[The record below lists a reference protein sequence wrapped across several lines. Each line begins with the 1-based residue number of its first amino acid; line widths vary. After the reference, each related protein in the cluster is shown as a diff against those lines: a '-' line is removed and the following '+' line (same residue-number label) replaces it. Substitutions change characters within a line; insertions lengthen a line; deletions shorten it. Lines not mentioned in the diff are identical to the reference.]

1 MRSFSG
7 TLDAT
12 RIFAEGGLSQLES
25 SVPIL
30 SARKMQRAA
39 ISEVLSASIA
49 TVSTYR
55 ARAIKKLRASDV
67 DEAVRIMREEGGLDI
82 D

>member
-30 SARKMQRAA
+30 SARTMHRAA
-39 ISEVLSASIA
+39 ISEALSASIA

-55 ARAIKKLRASDV
+55 PRAIKKLRASDV